1 MEALWFIFA
10 YFWPLKMPSIHASIL
25 RQIWIA
31 IYRWKALNVS
41 FPTQLEAH
49 QLDICSSSY
58 SPLKEAWSCCE
69 RPDFTLAKILAS
81 NLTLHHD
88 SALPLAR
95 AGQCVLIAYSPLIW
109 SWATLLKA
117 WPKAPKCAPTSKC
130 VPKLF
135 FSPFFCASLLFFS
148 FYFLQDL

>member
-10 YFWPLKMPSIHASIL
+10 YFWPLKMPFTHASIL

-49 QLDICSSSY
+49 QLDVCSSSY
-58 SPLKEAWSCCE
+58 SPLNEAWSCCE
-69 RPDFTLAKILAS
+69 RPDFTLAKICS
-81 NLTLHHD
+81 NLTLFHHD

-95 AGQCVLIAYSPLIW
+95 AGQCACWLFSSLIW

-135 FSPFFCASLLFFS
+135 FSPFLCFFASFS
-148 FYFLQDL
+148 SYFLQDL

>member
-1 MEALWFIFA
+1 MEALWSIFA
-10 YFWPLKMPSIHASIL
+10 YFLPLKMPFTHASIVC
-25 RQIWIA
+25 QIWIV

-95 AGQCVLIAYSPLIW
+95 AGQCACWLLPSLIW
-109 SWATLLKA
+109 SWVTLLKP
-117 WPKAPKCAPTSKC
+117 WPKAPKCTLTSKC
-130 VPKLF
+130 TPKLF
-135 FSPFFCASLLFFS
+135 FLLFLCFFASFS
-148 FYFLQDL
+148 SYFLQDL

>member
-1 MEALWFIFA
+1 M
-10 YFWPLKMPSIHASIL
+10 PLVHASIV

-49 QLDICSSSY
+49 QLDVCSSSY

-69 RPDFTLAKILAS
+69 RPDFNLAKICF
-81 NLTLHHD
+81 NLTLLYHD
-88 SALPLAR
+88 IALPLAR
-95 AGQCVLIAYSPLIW
+95 AGQCACWLLPPLIW

-130 VPKLF
+130 SPKLF
-135 FSPFFCASLLFFS
+135 FFLLFSLFCASLLL
-148 FYFLQDL
+148 FLLISYKIYKIKRSKKYTI